1 MATIEDS
8 QSDDDAAAA
17 TDPAD
22 DSTQGLNDERPTV
35 SPSDL
40 SGLAVADDHEAAAI
54 AAAIAAHLRDRQAA
68 AAAAAAAA
76 DDEAESRRS
85 WAFAGR
91 LEAIGETAG
100 RPPNNTPKNAWS
112 AASRADRF

>member
-1 MATIEDS
+1 MATIGDS
-8 QSDDDAAAA
+8 QSDDEAAAA
-17 TDPAD
+17 TDSAA
-22 DSTQGLNDERPTV
+22 DSTRGVDDERPTV
-35 SPSDL
+35 SPGDL

-68 AAAAAAAA
+68 AAAAAEAA
-76 DDEAESRRS
+76 DDGESRRS

-91 LEAIGETAG
+91 LEAVGETAS

>member
-1 MATIEDS
+1 MATIDDS
-8 QSDDDAAAA
+8 QSADDDAA
-17 TDPAD
+17 TPAD
-22 DSTQGLNDERPTV
+22 ADADTSAVDGEQPTV
-35 SPSDL
+35 SPADL
-40 SGLAVADDHEAAAI
+40 SGLDVADDREAAAI

-68 AAAAAAAA
+68 AAAAAAA
-76 DDEAESRRS
+76 DDDAGESRRT

-100 RPPNNTPKNAWS
+100 RPPNSTPRNAWS

>member
-22 DSTQGLNDERPTV
+22 DERPTV

-68 AAAAAAAA
+68 AAAAAEAA
-76 DDEAESRRS
+76 DDEDESRRR
-85 WAFAGR
+85 WAFGSR
-91 LEAIGETAG
+91 LEAIGKTAS
-100 RPPNNTPKNAWS
+100 RPPNNTPRNPWS